1 MGSSVL
7 KQGENYMA
15 LDKPVRRIAIVG
27 TGVIG
32 ASWAA
37 EFLAKGFDVIAT
49 DPAPNAEANL
59 RKYVDTAWPAL
70 TAMGLSDKASRDRLN
85 FTLDMK
91 KALSGADLVQ
101 ENGPE
106 RKDFK
111 IQLFA
116 EMDAATPPDSIIAS
130 SSSGLTMS
138 VMQSAC
144 KHPERCVIGHPFNPP
159 HMIPLVEVVGGE
171 KTSPDVVRRAI
182 EFYASIGKKPIHLRK
197 EVVGHVANRIQA
209 AIYREVVNLINLG
222 VVDVADA
229 DTAVCW
235 GPGLRW
241 GVMGPTM
248 LFHLGGGQGG
258 IQHFMEHLS
267 GPVAMWWKDL
277 GSFTEWPAGS
287 KETIVAGLTEETDGR
302 TVDDLAQMRDE
313 VLLELVKLR
322 RKQVESF
329 APAPVR

>member
-1 MGSSVL
+1 
-7 KQGENYMA
+7 MA

-70 TAMGLSDKASRDRLN
+70 TAMGLADNGSRDRLS

-91 KALSGADLVQ
+91 NAVSGADLVQ

-197 EVVGHVANRIQA
+197 EVVGHVANRLQA
-209 AIYREVVNLINLG
+209 AVYREVVNLINLG

-248 LFHLGGGQGG
+248 LFHLGGGVSREG
-258 IQHFMEHLS
+258 F
-267 GPVAMWWKDL
+267 
-277 GSFTEWPAGS
+277 
-287 KETIVAGLTEETDGR
+287 R
-302 TVDDLAQMRDE
+302 RNRDRPGA
-313 VLLELVKLR
+313 KR
-322 RKQVESF
+322 
-329 APAPVR
+329 

>member
-1 MGSSVL
+1 MTF
-7 KQGENYMA
+7 
-15 LDKPVRRIAIVG
+15 DKPIRRIAIVG

-37 EFLAKGFDVIAT
+37 EFLARGFDVVAT
-49 DPAPNAEANL
+49 DPAPGAEANL
-59 RKYVDTAWPAL
+59 RKYIDTAWPSLIAR
-70 TAMGLSDKASRDRLN
+70 GLDKGASRERLS
-85 FTLDMK
+85 FTPDLK
-91 KALSGADLVQ
+91 EALRNADFVQ

-116 EMDAATPPDSIIAS
+116 DMDAATPPDSIIAS

-159 HMIPLVEVVGGE
+159 HMVPLVEVVGGS
-171 KTSPDVVRRAI
+171 KTSVDAVLRAI

-197 EVVGHVANRIQA
+197 EVVGHVANRLQA

-277 GSFTEWPAGS
+277 GGFTEWPEGS
-287 KETIVAGLTEETDGR
+287 KETITAGVIEAANGR
-302 TVDDLAQMRDE
+302 SVDELAQMRDE
-313 VLLELVKLR
+313 LLLELVKLR
-322 RKQVESF
+322 VQQVEKSTS
-329 APAPVR
+329 APAR

>member
-1 MGSSVL
+1 
-7 KQGENYMA
+7 MA

-59 RKYVDTAWPAL
+59 RKYVDAAWPAL
-70 TAMGLSDKASRDRLN
+70 TAKGLADKASRDRLI
-85 FTLDMK
+85 FTLDIK

-197 EVVGHVANRIQA
+197 EVVGHVANRLQA

-277 GSFTEWPAGS
+277 GAFTEWPEGS
-287 KETIVAGLTEETDGR
+287 KERIVAGVTKQTDGR
-302 TVDDLAQMRDE
+302 TVDELAQMRDE

-322 RKQVESF
+322 RKQVESS
-329 APAPVR
+329 APAAVR

>member
-1 MGSSVL
+1 
-7 KQGENYMA
+7 MA
-15 LDKPVRRIAIVG
+15 FNKPIRRIAIVG

-37 EFLAKGFDVIAT
+37 EFLAKGFDVVAT

-70 TAMGLSDKASRDRLN
+70 TSLGLAKNASRDRLG
-85 FTLDMK
+85 FTLGMNE
-91 KALSGADLVQ
+91 ALSEADLVQ

-106 RKDFK
+106 RQDFK
-111 IQLFA
+111 IKLFA
-116 EMDAATPPDSIIAS
+116 DMDAATPSDSIIAS

-159 HMIPLVEVVGGE
+159 HMIPLVEVVGGA
-171 KTSPDVVRRAI
+171 KTSPEAVRWAI

-197 EVVGHVANRIQA
+197 EVVGHVANRLQA
-209 AIYREVVNLINLG
+209 AIYREVVNLISLG

-248 LFHLGGGQGG
+248 LFHLGGGEGG

-267 GPVAMWWKDL
+267 GPVAAWWKDL
-277 GSFTEWPAGS
+277 GTFTEWPAGS
-287 KETIVAGLTEETDGR
+287 KETIVDGVKDEVGGR
-302 TVDDLAQMRDE
+302 TVDELAQMRDE

-322 RKQVESF
+322 MKQAEAS
-329 APAPVR
+329 ASARAR

>member
-1 MGSSVL
+1 MS
-7 KQGENYMA
+7 NN
-15 LDKPVRRIAIVG
+15 KPIRRVAIIG

-70 TAMGLSDKASRDRLN
+70 TAMGLADNASRDRLS
-85 FTLDMK
+85 FTLDIK
-91 KALSGADLVQ
+91 KAVSGADLVQ

-197 EVVGHVANRIQA
+197 EVVGHVA
-209 AIYREVVNLINLG
+209 
-222 VVDVADA
+222 
-229 DTAVCW
+229 T
-235 GPGLRW
+235 
-241 GVMGPTM
+241 
-248 LFHLGGGQGG
+248 
-258 IQHFMEHLS
+258 
-267 GPVAMWWKDL
+267 
-277 GSFTEWPAGS
+277 
-287 KETIVAGLTEETDGR
+287 
-302 TVDDLAQMRDE
+302 
-313 VLLELVKLR
+313 
-322 RKQVESF
+322 
-329 APAPVR
+329 

>member
-1 MGSSVL
+1 
-7 KQGENYMA
+7 MA

-70 TAMGLSDKASRDRLN
+70 TAMGLADNGSRDRLS

-91 KALSGADLVQ
+91 NAVSGADLVQ

-197 EVVGHVANRIQA
+197 EVVGHVANRLQA

-287 KETIVAGLTEETDGR
+287 KETIVAGLTGETDGR
-302 TVDDLAQMRDE
+302 TVDELAQMRDE

-322 RKQVESF
+322 RKQVESS
-329 APAPVR
+329 APAAVR

>member
-1 MGSSVL
+1 
-7 KQGENYMA
+7 MA

-59 RKYVDTAWPAL
+59 RKYVDAAWPAL
-70 TAMGLSDKASRDRLN
+70 TAMGLADNGSRDRLS

-91 KALSGADLVQ
+91 NAVSGADLVQ

-159 HMIPLVEVVGGE
+159 HMIPLVEVVGGA
-171 KTSPDVVRRAI
+171 KTSPEAVRWAI
-182 EFYASIGKKPIHLRK
+182 SFYTSTGKKPIHVQK
-197 EVVGHVANRIQA
+197 EVVGHVANRLQA
-209 AIYREVVNLINLG
+209 AIYREIVNLIEKG

-241 GVMGPTM
+241 AVMGPN
-248 LFHLGGGQGG
+248 LLSHLGGGEGG

-267 GPVAMWWKDL
+267 GPVATWWKDL
-277 GSFTEWPAGS
+277 GT
-287 KETIVAGLTEETDGR
+287 LTEFSPQIKQTIINGVLQEAAGR
-302 TVDDLAQMRDE
+302 SIDELAGERDE
-313 VLLELVKLR
+313 VLMGLLALR
-322 RKQVESF
+322 TRPSKAGKRTEK
-329 APAPVR
+329 AVRA

>member
-1 MGSSVL
+1 
-7 KQGENYMA
+7 MA
-15 LDKPVRRIAIVG
+15 LDKAVRRIAIVG

-70 TAMGLSDKASRDRLN
+70 AAMGLADKASRDRLN

-91 KALSGADLVQ
+91 KAVSGADLVQ

-116 EMDAATPPDSIIAS
+116 EMDAATPSDSIIAS

-144 KHPERCVIGHPFNPP
+144 KNPERCVIGHPFNPP

-197 EVVGHVANRIQA
+197 EVVGHVANRLQA

-267 GPVAMWWKDL
+267 GPVATWWKDL
-277 GSFTEWPAGS
+277 GAFTEWPDGS
-287 KETIVAGLTEETDGR
+287 KERIVAGVTKQTDGR
-302 TVDDLAQMRDE
+302 TVDELAQMRDE

-322 RKQVESF
+322 RKQVESS
-329 APAPVR
+329 APAAVR